1 MSYPCN
7 SQCKTKSVR
16 LKIPN
21 KVNHESGSHSN
32 RDVENN
38 LGNLMYKMEGTN
50 NWRPT
55 LEFDKTMSLVL
66 SVFKPLSKLSDDTEQ
81 L

>member
-1 MSYPCN
+1 
-7 SQCKTKSVR
+7 
-16 LKIPN
+16 
-21 KVNHESGSHSN
+21 
-32 RDVENN
+32 
-38 LGNLMYKMEGTN
+38 MYKMEGTN

-66 SVFKPLSKLSDDTEQ
+66 SVFKPVSKLSDDAEQ